1 MSVHVEVPQEGAI
14 GVNRRHLDTEF
25 PGARKPDLGRTP
37 DARPC
42 VSGDGKQAG
51 GSDAADARVLMMSH
65 LRPKVLYNRLW
76 RFPFKP
82 PALLGVIGLPV
93 LAAGSI
99 FGYTGSTSTTQSE
112 FTSGC
117 SVRALARAGGQG
129 RPTDGRSLA
138 GRIKKTPGR
147 NN

>member
-82 PALLGVIGLPV
+82 PALLGVIGFAPT
-93 LAAGSI
+93 AHGS
-99 FGYTGSTSTTQSE
+99 GVKVGSARLLTSPPAYLTAR
-112 FTSGC
+112 C
-117 SVRALARAGGQG
+117 ALRAHAYPSRF
-129 RPTDGRSLA
+129 RC
-138 GRIKKTPGR
+138 
-147 NN
+147 